1 VTRRWGPRQEVEGV
15 TMNIVVLVKQVPD
28 TYSERKLR
36 ESDGGLDRDAS
47 DAVLDEINER
57 AVEEALQLKEAHGG
71 TVTVL
76 AMGPQ
81 RATEAIRKALSMGA
95 DAAVHV
101 SDEALAGSDAV
112 GTARA
117 LAAAVRT
124 VGDVDLVLAG
134 NEASDGRSAAVP
146 AMVAEVLELPALTHA
161 RTVAVEGTELTVRRE
176 TDDGVVVL
184 RAELPAVVSV
194 NEKINEPRYPS
205 FKGIMAAKKKTV
217 TTLSAADLGLD
228 PSTVG
233 AAGALTAVTAVAP
246 KPPKAAGE
254 KVVDDGDGGS
264 RVAAFLV
271 AQKLV

>member
-1 VTRRWGPRQEVEGV
+1 
-15 TMNIVVLVKQVPD
+15 MNIVVLVKQVPD

-36 ESDGGLDRDAS
+36 ESDGSLDRDSS

-71 TVTVL
+71 AVTVL
-76 AMGPQ
+76 TMGPD

-112 GTARA
+112 GTART
-117 LAAAVRT
+117 LAAAIGT

-146 AMVAEVLELPALTHA
+146 AMVGELLGLPALTHA
-161 RTVAVEGTELTVRRE
+161 RQVTVEGSTLTVRRE

-184 RAELPAVVSV
+184 SAELPAVVSV
-194 NEKINEPRYPS
+194 GEKINEPRYPS
-205 FKGIMAAKKKTV
+205 FKGIMAAKKKKV
-217 TTLSAADLGLD
+217 TTLGLGDLGID
-228 PSTVG
+228 PATVG
-233 AAGALTAVTAVAP
+233 AAGALTEVTGASP

-254 KVVDDGDGGS
+254 KVVDDGDGGAKI
-264 RVAAFLV
+264 AAFLV
-271 AQKLV
+271 AQKLI

>member
-1 VTRRWGPRQEVEGV
+1 
-15 TMNIVVLVKQVPD
+15 MNIVVLVKQVPD
-28 TYSERKLR
+28 TYSERRLR
-36 ESDGGLDRDAS
+36 DADGALDRDAS

-112 GTARA
+112 GTART

-146 AMVAEVLELPALTHA
+146 AMVAELLELPALTHA
-161 RTVAVEGTELTVRRE
+161 RTVAVEGTEVTVRRE

-184 RAELPAVVSV
+184 RAGLPVVVSV

-217 TTLSAADLGLD
+217 TTLSIGDLGID
-228 PSTVG
+228 PATVG
-233 AAGALTAVTAVAP
+233 AAGALTSVTAVTP
-246 KPPKAAGE
+246 RPPKAAGE

>member
-1 VTRRWGPRQEVEGV
+1 V
-15 TMNIVVLVKQVPD
+15 NIVVLVKQVPD
-28 TYSERKLR
+28 TYSERRLR
-36 ESDGGLDRDAS
+36 EPDGVLDREAS

-57 AVEEALQLKEAHGG
+57 AVEEALQLKETHGG

-76 AMGPQ
+76 AMGPE

-101 SDEALAGSDAV
+101 TDEALAGSDAL
-112 GTARA
+112 GTART
-117 LAAAVRT
+117 LAAAVGT
-124 VGDVDLVLAG
+124 VEGVDLVLAG

-146 AMVAEVLELPALTHA
+146 AMVAEVLGVPALTHA
-161 RTVAVEGTELTVRRE
+161 REVTVEGGTVTVRRE

-194 NEKINEPRYPS
+194 GEKINEPRYPS
-205 FKGIMAAKKKTV
+205 FKGIMAAKKKKV
-217 TTLSAADLGLD
+217 TTLSVGDLGVD
-228 PSTVG
+228 PATVG
-233 AAGALTAVTAVAP
+233 AAGALTSVTAVAP

-254 KVVDDGDGGS
+254 KVVDDGDGGA